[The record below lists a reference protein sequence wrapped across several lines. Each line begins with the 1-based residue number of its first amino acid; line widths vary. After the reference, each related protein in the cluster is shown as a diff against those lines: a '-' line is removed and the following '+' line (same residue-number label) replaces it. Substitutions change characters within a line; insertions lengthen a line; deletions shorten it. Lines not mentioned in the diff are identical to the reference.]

1 LNAADTD
8 VWERLVD
15 LGGRSAQRLG
25 FGRSLGQV
33 YVVIYLSPR
42 PVSLQELVDRLTI
55 SKGNA
60 SMSVRQLEA
69 WGAVRQVWQR
79 GDRRDYYEAN
89 VDFRALLRQ
98 ALAGFIMPRIESAG
112 KQIQDIESE
121 LETACGDID
130 DGAFIRQRVRKLRDM
145 QRKLAKV
152 LPFVEKVLR

>member
-1 LNAADTD
+1 M
-8 VWERLVD
+8 D

-33 YVVIYLSPR
+33 YVTIYLSPR
-42 PVSLQELVDRLTI
+42 PVSLQELVDRLGI

-89 VDFRALLRQ
+89 VDFRGLLRQ
-98 ALAGFIMPRIESAG
+98 ALAGFILPRIESAG
-112 KQIQDIESE
+112 KQIRDIEVE
-121 LETACGDID
+121 LEATSASIE
-130 DGAFIRQRVRKLRDM
+130 DGEFLRQRVRTLKEL
-145 QRKLAKV
+145 QRKMAKV
-152 LPFVEKVLR
+152 LPFVEKIL